1 MSNDKPVIAANY
13 PIEVAVQ
20 KDKNYSFCTC
30 GHSTNQ
36 PWCDGAHKSVE
47 GCELKPLRVTF
58 EEDKK
63 VWLCQCK
70 QTKNA
75 PFCDGSHKQINTEA

>member
-1 MSNDKPVIAANY
+1 MEPKIAEKF
-13 PIEVAVQ
+13 PIAITVEA
-20 KDKNYSFCTC
+20 DKNYSFCTC
-30 GHSTNQ
+30 GHSANQ

-58 EEDKK
+58 PETKE

-70 QTKNA
+70 HTKNA
-75 PFCDGSHKQINTEA
+75 PFCDGSHKAL